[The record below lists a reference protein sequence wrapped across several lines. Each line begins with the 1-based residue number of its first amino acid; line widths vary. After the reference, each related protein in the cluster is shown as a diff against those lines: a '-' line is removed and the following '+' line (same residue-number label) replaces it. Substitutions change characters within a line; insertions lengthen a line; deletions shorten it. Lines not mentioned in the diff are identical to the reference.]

1 MSIQKQLKVI
11 LLKEYLLILLIYIYI
26 YSTYKDIKIFYAPVY
41 NVVILYR
48 NFNIIFIINIRV
60 PSRNCKHQIERRINV
75 FLDRHSKIQIILKQI
90 VLIVILITMDDNISD
105 LKADETA
112 QVSIL
117 FSEVF
122 TLNRI

>member
-1 MSIQKQLKVI
+1 MS
-11 LLKEYLLILLIYIYI
+11 
-26 YSTYKDIKIFYAPVY
+26 
-41 NVVILYR
+41 LYR

-60 PSRNCKHQIERRINV
+60 PSRNCKHQTERRINV

-90 VLIVILITMDDNISD
+90 VLIVILITMDDNLSD
-105 LKADETA
+105 LKTDETA

-117 FSEVF
+117 LSEVF